1 MKRIEVRCAMC
12 GKNLFFLLPEC
23 TIDGITKIEIK
34 CYKDRCGAIN
44 IIDYQNPDKL
54 VVTLKEVKGETCKN

>member
-1 MKRIEVRCAMC
+1 MC

-44 IIDYQNPDKL
+44 IVDYQNPDKL
-54 VVTLKEVKGETCKN
+54 VVTLKEVKGET